1 MKLTAARVAE
11 LKEAS
16 SVGASAA
23 FEQFAG
29 ATLLAGKPV
38 VRVVDEP
45 LETGKWSAGVFFEIQ
60 GEFSGDIAILL
71 SPPTCE
77 AVTAVLEDTLNGAP
91 NAEARNSIVLELGNV
106 VASQI
111 VSAIADRLNGRMV
124 LSIPHMVTDG
134 VDRELAWRARH
145 RSGQSGAERPTRLK
159 PRRLETEFVDH
170 TGQLRAL
177 VVLLPD
183 LLEED
188 AHSEEASDT
197 VES

>member
-29 ATLLAGKPV
+29 ATLIAGKPV

-60 GEFSGDIAILL
+60 GEFSGHIAILL

-111 VSAIADRLNGRMV
+111 VSAIADRLHGRIV
-124 LSIPHMVTDG
+124 LSIPYMVTDG
-134 VDRELAWRARH
+134 AERELSWRARQGGAPAARAC
-145 RSGQSGAERPTRLK
+145 RSRV
-159 PRRLETEFVDH
+159 ETEFVDRS
-170 TGQLRAL
+170 GRLRAL
-177 VVLLPD
+177 VVLIPD
-183 LLEED
+183 LHRGD
-188 AHSEEASDT
+188 AHPGEAFDT